1 MNSDRPARRQV
12 SQPVS
17 TVVSRQQG
25 DVGYTNIWEGRTYR
39 SDYSRGRGTIVK
51 SDYKCHSKIDSG
63 WTRGEKA
70 GTRFVCVYFARGVC
84 HYGSDCNY
92 SHRVPDAD
100 FELYHR
106 TQPQY
111 DIFGRDRSLDVDG
124 NMKGVG
130 SMNRDCTTL
139 YLYLGALASVP
150 AEKVEEMVR
159 EDFQEWGE
167 IEEVN
172 IVSRKAV
179 GFVRYIFR
187 SSAEFAKAAMHQ
199 QQLTG
204 DDTTGTVLDVRWA
217 YDDPNPKAVERVRL
231 KREKMLADAY
241 MAAIDR
247 LPEEE
252 RVVRLNEI
260 ALAQGYREGAV
271 TSAYVFNTNMNDN
284 NDGDRPHPDS
294 AADNTEEE
302 EEEEEEDDVRRYLT
316 PEEIEELGLAS
327 AATDA
332 HAQIK
337 RKNAN
342 REGADDIT
350 KRAKLDTLKG
360 QHNETQNPSVL
371 GSLVN
376 YSDSD

>member
-1 MNSDRPARRQV
+1 MCDDRPARRQV

-17 TVVSRQQG
+17 TVAARQHG
-25 DVGYTNIWEGRTYR
+25 DGGTTNIWEGRTYR
-39 SDYSRGRGTIVK
+39 SDHGRGRGTILK
-51 SDYKCHSKIDSG
+51 SEYKCHSKIDSG
-63 WTRGEKA
+63 WTRGERA

-92 SHRVPDAD
+92 THRVPDAD
-100 FELYHR
+100 FELFHR

-167 IEEVN
+167 IEEIN

-241 MAAIDR
+241 MASIER

-271 TSAYVFNTNMNDN
+271 TSAYVFNN
-284 NDGDRPHPDS
+284 NDGVEDHLTHPDTT
-294 AADNTEEE
+294 TEEE
-302 EEEEEEDDVRRYLT
+302 NDDDDDDVRRYLT
-316 PEEIEELGLAS
+316 AEEIQELGLDT
-327 AATDA
+327 ATDNRVVN
-332 HAQIK
+332 AQMK
-337 RKNAN
+337 RKS
-342 REGADDIT
+342 ETCDGET
-350 KRAKLDTLKG
+350 KRVKG
-360 QHNETQNPSVL
+360 QHHEEEEDAQNPPVL